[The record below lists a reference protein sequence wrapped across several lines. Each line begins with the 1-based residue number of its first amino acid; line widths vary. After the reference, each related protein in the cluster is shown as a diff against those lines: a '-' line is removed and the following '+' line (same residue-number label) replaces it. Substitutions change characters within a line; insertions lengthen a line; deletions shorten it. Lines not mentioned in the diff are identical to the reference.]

1 MTSLT
6 AYGSLFLISLLAAT
20 IFPAQSELVLAALLA
35 TGDHSPLALF
45 AVATSGNVLGSV
57 VNWVIGRGIARFRDR
72 RWFPVSASALT
83 RAERWYGKFGLWSLL
98 FAWLPVVG
106 DPLTVVAGTLKVP
119 FWIFLALVTIGKA
132 ARYALL
138 VAAV

>member
-6 AYGSLFLISLLAAT
+6 AYVSLFLISLLAAT
-20 IFPAQSELVLAALLA
+20 IFPAQSELALAALLA

-57 VNWVIGRGIARFRDR
+57 VNWVLGRGIARFRDR

-119 FWIFLALVTIGKA
+119 FWIFLTLVTIGKA